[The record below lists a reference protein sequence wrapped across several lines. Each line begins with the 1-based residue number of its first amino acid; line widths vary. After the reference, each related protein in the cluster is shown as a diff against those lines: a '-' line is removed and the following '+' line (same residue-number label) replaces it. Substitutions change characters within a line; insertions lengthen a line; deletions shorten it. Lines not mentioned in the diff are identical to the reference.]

1 MRILRDVDRKMNDD
15 ITAFLPADT
24 DTRRGLTVMEEEFVT
39 YADAKVMLANTTYER
54 AEAVAEEIR
63 ALEHV
68 TGVELDDSPAH
79 FVNSAALLTVSF
91 DTEADD
97 PRAEA
102 DMDAI
107 RAMTAQFD
115 TYISTEIGQDM
126 IAEIAGQMVGVVA
139 LAALVIVGV
148 LLFTSRSYFEVVI
161 FLVVFSVA
169 ALLCAQ
175 LPAALAAGSG
185 DVISISTA
193 KELSALAENCVS
205 DEWSKGKTI
214 VLEADINLTGL
225 DFEPVPLMNGTF
237 DGQGHS
243 IIGLRF
249 DGAGST

>member
-1 MRILRDVDRKMNDD
+1 MNDD

-102 DMDAI
+102 GGFTCC
-107 RAMTAQFD
+107 RTA
-115 TYISTEIGQDM
+115 
-126 IAEIAGQMVGVVA
+126 
-139 LAALVIVGV
+139 
-148 LLFTSRSYFEVVI
+148 R
-161 FLVVFSVA
+161 
-169 ALLCAQ
+169 
-175 LPAALAAGSG
+175 
-185 DVISISTA
+185 
-193 KELSALAENCVS
+193 LS
-205 DEWSKGKTI
+205 
-214 VLEADINLTGL
+214 
-225 DFEPVPLMNGTF
+225 
-237 DGQGHS
+237 
-243 IIGLRF
+243 
-249 DGAGST
+249 